1 MIDKDGGNMMR
12 LNDLV
17 TVSQSQSVRLDQGG
31 YERTAKG
38 ACENS
43 HNITIATGPGERQ
56 GD

>member
-56 GD
+56 